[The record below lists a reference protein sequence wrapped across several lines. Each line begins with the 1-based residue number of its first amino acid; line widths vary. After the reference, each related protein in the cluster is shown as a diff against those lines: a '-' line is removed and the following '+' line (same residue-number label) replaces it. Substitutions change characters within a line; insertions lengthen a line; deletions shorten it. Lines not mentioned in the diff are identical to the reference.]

1 MHQHH
6 TSDHRQ
12 GLRDPRFDLSTQEL
26 AQLMGMFAVGS
37 GGWVSRESWFAAL
50 CDWQLVELSAE
61 GWDAAVAAAFASL
74 DRDGDAMLSRGE
86 LETLL
91 CGDEGCEGLD
101 EEVDATLRLADGDGD
116 GVISLQD
123 FQEAV
128 HTEMRDD
135 IDLFESRLA
144 REHEHRP

>member
-1 MHQHH
+1 
-6 TSDHRQ
+6 
-12 GLRDPRFDLSTQEL
+12 
-26 AQLMGMFAVGS
+26 MGMFPVAP
-37 GGWVSRESWFAAL
+37 GGWVTHESWFAAL
-50 CDWQLVELSAE
+50 CDWQLVEASAE

-74 DRDGDAMLSRGE
+74 DADGDKLLSRGD

-91 CGDEGCEGLD
+91 CGEEGCEGLD

-116 GVISLQD
+116 GAISLED

-128 HTEMRDD
+128 HTELGDAY
-135 IDLFESRLA
+135 DLFESRLA